1 MRIYHLFFDSA
12 QASQYYCAPM
22 SDSTSKNILPRVIDP
37 RRFCQQGVVL
47 RGSVGVDELPRLAEN
62 NVVVDGMSADLVFA
76 VDEQRGRVVKGTL
89 AANVQ
94 VQCQRCLESMPLAL
108 DCKISLAVVWD
119 EESSRKL
126 AEVYDP
132 WIVTTEDADLYAMLE
147 DEVLLNLP
155 IVTYHDFPC
164 GQLPVEDGVE
174 QDNESEKSNPF
185 QMLQQLK
192 DKMKQ

>member
-1 MRIYHLFFDSA
+1 
-12 QASQYYCAPM
+12 M
-22 SDSTSKNILPRVIDP
+22 SDGISKNILPRIIDP

-47 RGSVGVDELPRLAEN
+47 RSSVDVDELPRLTEN
-62 NVVVDGMSADLVFA
+62 NVVVDRMSADLAFA
-76 VDEQRGRVVKGTL
+76 VDEQRTRVVKGSL

-94 VQCQRCLESMPLAL
+94 VQCQRCLESMPLVL

-147 DEVLLNLP
+147 EEVLLNLP
-155 IVTYHDFPC
+155 FVTYHDFPC
-164 GQLPVEDGVE
+164 GQLPPEDDIE
-174 QDNESEKSNPF
+174 KDNQSEKANPF

>member
-1 MRIYHLFFDSA
+1 
-12 QASQYYCAPM
+12 M
-22 SDSTSKNILPRVIDP
+22 SDGTSKNILPRVIDP

-47 RGSVGVDELPRLAEN
+47 RGSVIVDELPRLTEN
-62 NVVVDGMSADLVFA
+62 NVVVDRMSADLAFA
-76 VDEQRGRVVKGTL
+76 LDEQRERVVKGSL
-89 AANVQ
+89 AADVQ
-94 VQCQRCLESMPLAL
+94 VQCQRCLEAMPLVL

-126 AEVYDP
+126 AEAYDP

-147 DEVLLNLP
+147 EEVLLNLP
-155 IVTYHDFPC
+155 FVAYHDFPC
-164 GQLPVEDGVE
+164 GPAPVE
-174 QDNESEKSNPF
+174 QDIEQDKQSEKTNPF